1 MTALITVTGGYW
13 WNVIIPAKRTE
24 LAISKRKGKYEVSLK
39 SIAITII
46 IRSIGQSIKKKCI
59 QENKVK

>member
-24 LAISKRKGKYEVSLK
+24 LAISKRKGKYEMLLK
-39 SIAITII
+39 SIAIIII
-46 IRSIGQSIKKKCI
+46 IRSIGQNIKKKRI
-59 QENKVK
+59 HENKVK